1 MEYQNEEERKLFNP
15 RSSSE
20 IKAEMNKKGFTSVG
34 SESLTRFKFTKEAKF
49 EVEVFRTKE
58 DVAKEYVDRFGDGV
72 EVVLV
77 EEEGLSQKQQA
88 VFVFA
93 KKKY

>member
-1 MEYQNEEERKLFNP
+1 MEYQNEEERKFFNP
-15 RSSSE
+15 RPLRE
-20 IKAEMNKKGFTSVG
+20 IIAEMSVKGFTLVG
-34 SESLTRFKFTKEAKF
+34 SENLTRFKFTKEAKF

-58 DVAKEYVDRFGDGV
+58 DVVKEFVDRFGDGV

-88 VFVFA
+88 VIVFA
-93 KKKY
+93 KKRQ